1 MFIKS
6 KLIPPTMVDLSIIPR
21 LRLFQQFDKFTKSK
35 LTIIACPG
43 GWGKTVLALSY
54 VKSIEHRYVWYN
66 LDETDSDVVTFVTH
80 LIYGINNNCGIVK
93 ETQDALNLMV
103 SGFQWKYILSTLFN
117 ELIDSHNEKITIVFD
132 DYHTINSSKSIN
144 EVLEYMLRYS
154 PPNINFIISTREK
167 PDIYISK
174 SRLYGSVIDIDL
186 NAIAFDNNEIDK
198 LFLDIYSIN
207 LSETEIELIQRY
219 SEGWVVCLQ
228 AIGISLKGRH
238 EKNRLEF
245 LKNHNN
251 VCISLSEFFYEEIY
265 SKLSDDLMSFMRVTS
280 LPNKFNAE
288 LYRAMTNR
296 EDARLINTLIE
307 KELFIVKIDENGQW
321 YRYHHI
327 IQEFLRQQ
335 LIINSTSELIETFHK
350 RAAEYFHKDGDWHS
364 TIYHLIHAKE
374 YDRVSDMFNILNNN
388 YFYGKMADSMLHWIS
403 DIPDD
408 IVNSNCSLLL
418 NKGWAE
424 GQLGNL
430 DYAIE
435 LMTLAKNKAIQKND
449 LKTFGSSFYCLMN
462 TCFQNEQLPV
472 SFEEINED
480 LYKNNTFFNL
490 LRIYISIQYFYLNE
504 PNKIKDYNDALL
516 SFNDSDKN
524 DNAYM
529 TVLACHAL
537 HYDCFMGRIKQAIN
551 LIDDC
556 MRSYSKSDDT
566 IGNNF
571 LFAEVLFEAGY
582 YIESKHFFELSVKSL
597 NAMGNIF
604 YLRSTLAGLAINEF
618 YLNNIKMAHNLV
630 ERLKNIDKENKRWS
644 FSKKDAVSSAFALLA
659 FHENEKD
666 IFYHWAED
674 AIKYSERL
682 NVYYYIYKVNCWLA
696 PCYASLGNVDK
707 AVDLLERSI
716 QVSMDLGNPYAE
728 ARSRIILAS
737 ILYDNREYSLA
748 LEHLSKSIEISELNE
763 YDFLFNAKEKSLF
776 IELLPF
782 ILENSINFDFVI
794 NIAIVVGEEVAKGL
808 IPLLSHKD
816 TNVKKASLN
825 ILTSI
830 KYRHA
835 EKDIAFLLKDPDK
848 NIRSAAEKSIK
859 SFALLPPEP
868 IKVYTL
874 GSFQLYVGDRQIH
887 PNEWSRKS
895 AQNLCK
901 YFIFHSGKEITND
914 KLIDTFWQDED
925 ATSGKRN
932 FLVGISTLRKVLE
945 PGIPPKK
952 KSSYIKH
959 NNGMYSFIIPDGS
972 YIDVCDF
979 EHNIT
984 MADRYSKGQ
993 DNMNA
998 KSHYIR
1004 AVELYKGDFLE
1015 EDIYNDWS
1023 FPMREQYLEM
1033 YMKALKKLAYLCYK
1047 SLEYSITIEY
1057 INHILKKDEYDDFS
1071 YHLLMKTHTAMG
1083 NKHKAIDIYHKYCN
1097 VLRLELN
1104 TKPSNDITSFYQK
1117 ISAK

>member
-6 KLIPPTMVDLSIIPR
+6 KLIPPAMVGPNIIPR

-251 VCISLSEFFYEEIY
+251 VCISLSEFFYEEVY
-265 SKLSDDLMSFMRVTS
+265 RKLSDDLMNFMRVTS

-374 YDRVSDMFNILNNN
+374 YDRVSDMFTILSNN
-388 YFYGKMADSMLHWIS
+388 YFYGKMAEPMLHWIS

-418 NKGWAE
+418 SKGWAE

-435 LMTLAKNKAIQKND
+435 LMTLAKNKARQKND

-462 TCFQNEQLPV
+462 TWFQKESFRFPTDSEHLESP
-472 SFEEINED
+472 FEEITED

-490 LRIYISIQYFYLNE
+490 LRIYASTLYFYLNE
-504 PNKIKDYNDALL
+504 PNN
-516 SFNDSDKN
+516 
-524 DNAYM
+524 
-529 TVLACHAL
+529 
-537 HYDCFMGRIKQAIN
+537 RI
-551 LIDDC
+551 
-556 MRSYSKSDDT
+556 
-566 IGNNF
+566 
-571 LFAEVLFEAGY
+571 LFE
-582 YIESKHFFELSVKSL
+582 
-597 NAMGNIF
+597 
-604 YLRSTLAGLAINEF
+604 
-618 YLNNIKMAHNLV
+618 
-630 ERLKNIDKENKRWS
+630 
-644 FSKKDAVSSAFALLA
+644 
-659 FHENEKD
+659 
-666 IFYHWAED
+666 
-674 AIKYSERL
+674 
-682 NVYYYIYKVNCWLA
+682 
-696 PCYASLGNVDK
+696 
-707 AVDLLERSI
+707 
-716 QVSMDLGNPYAE
+716 
-728 ARSRIILAS
+728 
-737 ILYDNREYSLA
+737 
-748 LEHLSKSIEISELNE
+748 
-763 YDFLFNAKEKSLF
+763 
-776 IELLPF
+776 
-782 ILENSINFDFVI
+782 
-794 NIAIVVGEEVAKGL
+794 
-808 IPLLSHKD
+808 
-816 TNVKKASLN
+816 
-825 ILTSI
+825 
-830 KYRHA
+830 
-835 EKDIAFLLKDPDK
+835 
-848 NIRSAAEKSIK
+848 
-859 SFALLPPEP
+859 
-868 IKVYTL
+868 
-874 GSFQLYVGDRQIH
+874 
-887 PNEWSRKS
+887 
-895 AQNLCK
+895 
-901 YFIFHSGKEITND
+901 
-914 KLIDTFWQDED
+914 
-925 ATSGKRN
+925 
-932 FLVGISTLRKVLE
+932 
-945 PGIPPKK
+945 
-952 KSSYIKH
+952 
-959 NNGMYSFIIPDGS
+959 
-972 YIDVCDF
+972 
-979 EHNIT
+979 
-984 MADRYSKGQ
+984 
-993 DNMNA
+993 
-998 KSHYIR
+998 
-1004 AVELYKGDFLE
+1004 
-1015 EDIYNDWS
+1015 
-1023 FPMREQYLEM
+1023 EQ
-1033 YMKALKKLAYLCYK
+1033 
-1047 SLEYSITIEY
+1047 
-1057 INHILKKDEYDDFS
+1057 
-1071 YHLLMKTHTAMG
+1071 
-1083 NKHKAIDIYHKYCN
+1083 
-1097 VLRLELN
+1097 
-1104 TKPSNDITSFYQK
+1104 TSF
-1117 ISAK
+1117 